1 VPILGRYWRSKPL
14 VFLQVPRC
22 YGQVKLAEVHL
33 NAARGVERLM
43 PRHLFSLGIGEVKLR
58 REGATIEFSFAEKAA
73 KR

>member
-1 VPILGRYWRSKPL
+1 LGRYWRSKPL

-43 PRHLFSLGIGEVKLR
+43 PRHPFSLGIGEVKLP
-58 REGATIEFSFAEKAA
+58 
-73 KR
+73 